1 MSSKSSSDGSSRS
14 MKETILSG
22 ISARS
27 YIPTLKSDSSMT
39 DTERSS
45 RRKFLKTAGGVMSV
59 GLATSMAGCS
69 ALPGGNGDDNSEIT
83 GSITIGDE
91 LQGTIEV
98 VTHEDIINGQTDHVG
113 AYVEISNSGESDK
126 SVDILADFFK
136 GGKKVGEDDGL
147 SEMIPTDAKAKLRL
161 GIPGTRE
168 DIDEYEITIESAF

>member
-14 MKETILSG
+14 MKETILSA

-45 RRKFLKTAGGVMSV
+45 RRKFLKATGGVMSV

-69 ALPGGNGDDNSEIT
+69 ALPGGGDETSEIT

-98 VTHEDIINGQTDHVG
+98 VTHEDIINKQTDHVG

-126 SVDILADFFK
+126 SVDVLADFFK
-136 GGKKVGEDDGL
+136 GGEKVGEDDGL
-147 SEMIPTDAKAKLRL
+147 SEMIPTDTNAKLRL

-168 DIDEYEITIESAF
+168 DIDEYEITIGSAY